1 MSANK
6 KPRKAYRPRPVAVN
20 NLELAMHGAA
30 TPTSDSAQV
39 LTELAEVITALR
51 EGVATEHQWS
61 IAAGSVEVA
70 LAIERSGIVTGLYG
84 HMEAAG
90 RALDTIHQRT
100 LRAGGGRWVR
110 ATLYFEE
117 IDAIQTM
124 FNLHKFQVGKISRH
138 EFIAAIADAQ
148 KAIKAQGNRPTLVAP
163 QPERMAA

>member
-20 NLELAMHGAA
+20 NMDLAIHGAA

-39 LTELAEVITALR
+39 LSELAEVIQALR

-70 LAIERSGIVTGLYG
+70 LAIERSGIVTGMYE
-84 HMEAAG
+84 HMGTAG

-100 LRAGGGRWVR
+100 LRAGCGRWVR
-110 ATLYFEE
+110 ATLYFSE
-117 IDAIQTM
+117 IEALNTM
-124 FNLHKFQVGKISRH
+124 LTLHKFQVGKISRK

-163 QPERMAA
+163 QERMAA